1 MKSDFSI
8 DALVTELAP
17 VRPLA
22 PREAWVAVAGATA
35 VMTGVI
41 AAGYGL
47 RSDILAGAPDPIVV
61 IRAGILLLLGIAS
74 TIAVTTSARP
84 AIGQVSHGWRW
95 ALAAAAL
102 FPVTSMGLA
111 LAAGAFPMAVVK
123 ASSGPYCLALSGASA
138 VLIGGLLVAWLR
150 RGAPTA
156 IDRVSWL
163 TGLAAGSF
171 GTFAYSLH
179 CPSDTVHYI
188 GLWYTLSIALIAG
201 LARIIVPRLIRW

>member
-8 DALVTELAP
+8 DALVAELAP

-22 PREAWVAVAGATA
+22 PREAWYGVAGATA
-35 VMTGVI
+35 VAVTLI
-41 AAGYGL
+41 AATFGL
-47 RSDILAGAPDPIVV
+47 RNDVLAGTPDPIVM

-84 AIGQVSHGWRW
+84 AIGQTSDGWRW

-102 FPVTSMGLA
+102 FPLTSMGLA
-111 LAAGAFPMAVVK
+111 LNAGAFPMAIVK
-123 ASSGPYCLALSGASA
+123 ASSGPYCLGLSGLSA
-138 VLIGGLLVAWLR
+138 VLIGGPLVAWLR

-156 IDRVSWL
+156 IYRASWL

-188 GLWYTLSIALIAG
+188 GLWYTLAIGLVAC
-201 LARIIVPRLIRW
+201 LARLIVPRLIRW